1 MWQVSILVLLCN
13 KHRRMKSGNAL
24 KKKISLELFY
34 KLNDGV
40 AIKSVEIP
48 RTLITQTGKNEE
60 NLALHS

>member
-24 KKKISLELFY
+24 KKVSLELFY

-48 RTLITQTGKNEE
+48 RTFITQTGKNEE